1 MSDNN
6 CRLKTIVTN
15 NIKYYREQ
23 NNLSREELS
32 VRLGK
37 TKKFIENLEQEKY
50 KKEPTLVLVEN
61 ISIILNVPIVKFFT
75 ERESDWRNLV
85 AFFIAIKNKDRWK
98 IL

>member
-1 MSDNN
+1 MSDKN
-6 CRLKTIVTN
+6 CKLKTIVTN

-23 NNLSREELS
+23 NNLSQEELS

-75 ERESDWRNLV
+75 ERESD
-85 AFFIAIKNKDRWK
+85 
-98 IL
+98 